1 MSSYNKGKK
10 KNQADS
16 LDRLTDLGKLKKE
29 KMEVANNV
37 RLFLQRNGAY
47 NQLQA
52 LVNVFAPTKR
62 KDLTLRVN
70 VGGGSYTDGKVVV
83 VGLFDSMWKMKKHEI
98 FSGLKAL
105 TAHEVGHVLHSD
117 FEAFKEFQEKVAEY
131 FQSNHGIDPKI
142 SKEIARGIANSIED
156 GRIERLMGQSFR
168 GIVPNIQFMRSCWW
182 EEQALPEDQP
192 LPQFS
197 VWSTC
202 VLTLATTGLWP
213 KGMDIETYEEA
224 YQETLKVL
232 PWIQAGILSNDPK
245 ECLDYCWEIILQ
257 CEDFILKEIEATQNF
272 MDLLNALM
280 SAQTSQFE
288 NERDQSGDGESQM
301 DENEGGSGTH
311 IDPRLI
317 SSESLKELSKH
328 MKSKPQKGN
337 DSGSS
342 SGMNSSEQ
350 TTDEKEEEGNG
361 SGSSSKKEEGEEQA
375 SASDQGDGEEMSSS
389 NQEGEEG
396 STSGQDG
403 KEENNQSSN
412 EGDSSDQSQPSENN
426 PSNAKEDLSRKQ
438 SHENFTKEMVSQEEV
453 RPASQEA
460 YDAMVE
466 ELRKRH
472 EESAQKD
479 VESAEKFDESE
490 EKIQQARE
498 EKERREQAKIEQT
511 LNEIKKQFKG
521 DFSFNKLPFEA
532 KKVRL
537 PAEIITKGKMLHNHF
552 QTILDQDPEEDFAR
566 YKKGSLDTGA
576 LWRVSTNEKRLFN
589 RREPDVHTCAVSLL
603 IDGSGSMNSRTR
615 YYDESSTR
623 FKDALRAG
631 AIIEEAL
638 RGLVPLDIT
647 VFTTGY
653 SEVSHFPLKGFDDKS
668 DINHCWSFYQHG
680 DGPFWGN
687 ADGYSIA
694 IVGDELKKRPE
705 DQKILFV
712 ISDGLPAFSDGV
724 EETRNAVRNLKQAG
738 VKVIGIGVGE
748 EALNSQTDF
757 LRMYEKQSVLIETE
771 KITDYL
777 IRYLSKLLA

>member
-10 KNQADS
+10 KDQADS

-29 KMEVANNV
+29 KMEVANHV

-117 FEAFKEFQEKVAEY
+117 FEAFQEFQEKVADY
-131 FQSNHGIDPKI
+131 FESNHGIDPKI

-182 EEQALPEDQP
+182 EDQGLPEDQP

-213 KGMDIETYEEA
+213 KGMDVEAYEEA

-257 CEDFILKEIEATQNF
+257 CEDFILKEIQATQDF

-288 NERDQSGDGESQM
+288 NERDQSGDGESQL

-337 DSGSS
+337 DSSPS

-350 TTDEKEEEGNG
+350 TSDEKEEEGNG

-403 KEENNQSSN
+403 KEENNQSST
-412 EGDSSDQSQPSENN
+412 EGDSSDPSQSSENN

-438 SHENFTKEMVSQEEV
+438 SHENFTKEMVAQEEV

-712 ISDGLPAFSDGV
+712 ISDGLPAFTDGV